1 MYCVDLDS
9 QSLYYPCLDNVSIH
23 CLSQV
28 QAQAQN
34 DHHLKSRENAMTQ
47 WVELTVATVQELVRA
62 VDMQARQSR
71 KTYQQFGIT
80 ENQGAILRFLLQDG
94 PQSAIELSKRLYVT
108 PSNMTGIIDR
118 LETKGLVSRTRQKKD
133 RRIMGIQVSEKGKR
147 LLQNLPDPLEVKLRW
162 AVQESESEIAI
173 PTLYAGLKSVLD
185 KIKAHP
191 S

>member
-1 MYCVDLDS
+1 
-9 QSLYYPCLDNVSIH
+9 
-23 CLSQV
+23 
-28 QAQAQN
+28 
-34 DHHLKSRENAMTQ
+34 MTE
-47 WVELTVATVQELVRA
+47 WVELTAATVQELVRA

-133 RRIMGIQVSEKGKR
+133 RRIMGIQVTEKGKR
-147 LLQNLPDPLEVKLRW
+147 LVQNLPDPLEVKLRW
-162 AVQESESEIAI
+162 AVQESESEIPI

-185 KIKAHP
+185 KVKAHQ

>member
-1 MYCVDLDS
+1 
-9 QSLYYPCLDNVSIH
+9 
-23 CLSQV
+23 
-28 QAQAQN
+28 
-34 DHHLKSRENAMTQ
+34 MTQ
-47 WVELTVATVQELVRA
+47 WVELTAATVQELVRA

-108 PSNMTGIIDR
+108 PSNMTGILDR

-133 RRIMGIQVSEKGKR
+133 RRIMGIQVTEKGKR
-147 LLQNLPDPLEVKLRW
+147 LVQNLPDPLEVKLRW
-162 AVQESESEIAI
+162 AVQESESEIPI

-185 KIKAHP
+185 KIKTHR